1 MEKKIEV
8 LTIAYNFYP
17 QNNAEALV
25 ATTLLNVDSNI
36 NFNIYTLNKKED
48 NNIQKIRLVRNL
60 KVIQIDNRI
69 IRFLPDW
76 KIFNNKYTW
85 AVKSYIKAKKEDFD
99 VIYSRSTPMVDHF
112 IGFFLKLRTG
122 KPLVIHLSDPWLDSP
137 YRIKIPILN
146 FIIKYLENLIFKNA
160 DLIIVTNENYS
171 SFLRKKYINLIN
183 KIKVLPHPMKQLSI
197 GKLNKKNNKTVLSHL
212 GEFYKKR
219 LPDPILELLEGSN
232 NINIQLNFVGNNK
245 EDKVF
250 KKISKYGVADKIRF
264 YGKVSYE
271 ESLKIGLNS
280 DYLLLVDANLPD
292 NKFFLPS
299 KLIDYLAIG
308 KPIITITNKG
318 SPVHKILSEQED
330 FLLFYED
337 SEEKNAKKLK
347 AIFENEKFWEE
358 RYLKELTKLFLL
370 SRLYQQ
376 IISVICDL
384 HSSYKNSPPLK
395 ESFKVET

>member
-17 QNNAEALV
+17 HNNAEALV
-25 ATTLLNVDSNI
+25 ATRLLNVDSNI
-36 NFNIYTLNKKED
+36 NFNIYTLNIKKD

-60 KVIQIDNRI
+60 KVTQIDNRI
-69 IRFLPDW
+69 IRFLPNW

-85 AVKSYIKAKKEDFD
+85 AVKVYIKIKKEDFD
-99 VIYSRSTPMVDHF
+99 VIYSRSTPIVDHF
-112 IGFFLKLRTG
+112 IGFFLKVRTG
-122 KPLVIHLSDPWLDSP
+122 KPLVTHLSDPWFDSP
-137 YRIKIPILN
+137 YRVGKPILN
-146 FIIKYLENLIFKNA
+146 FIVKYLENLIFKNS

-171 SFLRKKYINLIN
+171 SFLKKKYTNLIN
-183 KIKVLPHPMKQLSI
+183 KIKVLHHPMMQLSI
-197 GKLNKKNNKTVLSHL
+197 SKPNKKNNKTILSHL

-219 LPDPILELLEGSN
+219 LPDPILELLERYN
-232 NINIQLNFVGNNK
+232 NMNIQLNFVGNNK

-250 KKISKYGVADKIRF
+250 KKISNYRVADKIRF

-318 SPVHKILSEQED
+318 SPVHKILNEQEE

-337 SEEKNAKKLK
+337 SEEMNVKKLK
-347 AIFENEKFWEE
+347 AILESEKFLEE
-358 RYLKELTKLFLL
+358 RDLKELTKLFLL
-370 SRLYQQ
+370 SRLNQQ
-376 IISVICDL
+376 IISAISDL
-384 HSSYKNSPPLK
+384 HCFPNVQIKW
-395 ESFKVET
+395 